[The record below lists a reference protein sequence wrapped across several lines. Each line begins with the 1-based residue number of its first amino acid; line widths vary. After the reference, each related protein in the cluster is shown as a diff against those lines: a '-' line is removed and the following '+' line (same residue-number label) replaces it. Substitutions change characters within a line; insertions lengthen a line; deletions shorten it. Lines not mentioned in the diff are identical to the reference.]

1 MVGFGHQARS
11 RTDTPFSYIILL
23 AMFGDKKDSRESR
36 DLNLIYPALFAQ
48 RKKGGVDYNTF
59 RMTKGLL
66 SNTKLMVSRA

>member
-11 RTDTPFSYIILL
+11 RVDTPFSYIILL
-23 AMFGDKKDSRESR
+23 IMFGNKKDSRESL
-36 DLNLIYPALFAQ
+36 DLNLIYPALLAQ
-48 RKKGGVDYNTF
+48 RKGVFDYNTF